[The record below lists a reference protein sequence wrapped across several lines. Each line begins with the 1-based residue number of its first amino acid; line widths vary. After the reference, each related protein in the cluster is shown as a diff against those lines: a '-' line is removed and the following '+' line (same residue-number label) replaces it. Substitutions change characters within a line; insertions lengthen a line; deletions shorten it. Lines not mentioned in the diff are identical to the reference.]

1 MAKEKLSPLGAE
13 LVEAM
18 QEVAAH
24 VSGKVELPMRVVQV
38 PDTVDVS
45 GVRKHLK
52 LSQRQFADR
61 FGLSLS
67 TVRDWEQGRRQPD
80 RSARILLRVIEREG
94 EAVVRALAVQP

>member
-1 MAKEKLSPLGAE
+1 MAAETLTPLGAE

-18 QEVAAH
+18 LEVAAH
-24 VSGKVELPMRVVQV
+24 VRGEIELPMRVTQA
-38 PDTVDVS
+38 PETVDIAS
-45 GVRKHLK
+45 IRQRLN

-67 TVRDWEQGRRQPD
+67 TVRDWEQGRRHPD

-94 EAVVRALAVQP
+94 EAVIRALA

>member
-1 MAKEKLSPLGAE
+1 MAMATEKLSPLGAD
-13 LVEAM
+13 LAEALH
-18 QEVAAH
+18 EVAAH
-24 VSGKVELPMRVVQV
+24 VRGEIELPMRVTQV
-38 PDTVDVS
+38 PDTVDVT
-45 GVRKHLK
+45 GIRQHLH

-94 EAVVRALAVQP
+94 EAVVRALA

>member
-1 MAKEKLSPLGAE
+1 MAEEKLSPLGAE
-13 LVEAM
+13 LVEAL

-24 VSGKVELPMRVVQV
+24 VRGEVELPMRVTQT
-38 PDTVDVS
+38 PDMVDVT
-45 GVRKHLK
+45 GIRKRMH
-52 LSQRQFADR
+52 LSQREFADR

-94 EAVVRALAVQP
+94 DAVVRALA

>member
-1 MAKEKLSPLGAE
+1 MSAKKLSPLGAE

-18 QEVAAH
+18 NEVAAH
-24 VSGKVELPMRVVQV
+24 VHGEVELPMRVTQV
-38 PDTVDVS
+38 PDTVDVT
-45 GVRKHLK
+45 GIRRRLN

-67 TVRDWEQGRRQPD
+67 VVRDWEQGRRQPD

-94 EAVVRALAVQP
+94 EAVVRALA

>member
-1 MAKEKLSPLGAE
+1 MAEKKLSQLGAE
-13 LVEAM
+13 LVEAL

-24 VSGKVELPMRVVQV
+24 VRGEVELPMRVTQA
-38 PDTVDVS
+38 PDIVDVT
-45 GVRKHLK
+45 GIRKRMQ
-52 LSQRQFADR
+52 LSQREFADR

-94 EAVVRALAVQP
+94 EAVVRALA